1 MEIGD
6 TDNLLGKLAQIISNY
21 VFTMLPWFVHGVLDL
36 LHHEDKLHLSD
47 IRCFVYCS
55 TFSQFSCHLPVYR
68 YLPRGTKLSKSMFQ
82 NLPRIFSKKSSL
94 SAILPVLPY
103 YLILCHWTQAYFSN
117 INRNLTF
124 QSPKTVTFLS
134 DLEYLQNYCLY
145 HDYLETKMVRV

>member
-1 MEIGD
+1 MVHYSKSHLFFMEIGD
-6 TDNLLGKLAQIISNY
+6 IDNLLGKLAQIISNY

-103 YLILCHWTQAYFSN
+103 YLILCHWT
-117 INRNLTF
+117 
-124 QSPKTVTFLS
+124 
-134 DLEYLQNYCLY
+134 
-145 HDYLETKMVRV
+145 